1 MTLLFVT
8 YVFIVFV
15 SDYNNE
21 KLSNFPV
28 HMIISSI
35 PHLSTFIRYALSK
48 VMTYDVYSSTFVDYL
63 LKIILIYI
71 CYIVHHHT
79 IYIYILIRVH

>member
-35 PHLSTFIRYALSK
+35 PHLSTFIRYAL
-48 VMTYDVYSSTFVDYL
+48 
-63 LKIILIYI
+63 
-71 CYIVHHHT
+71 
-79 IYIYILIRVH
+79 